1 MIFLKL
7 VLHVNHW
14 NWIVHACVWG
24 SYLIYLLLSAFIS
37 TIYLKAPFFS
47 AQYFILCTPA
57 ALPPSPLAS
66 SSTNLWLWWVQRTDQ
81 LLMLPTTYAWIALGI
96 VACLLPD
103 LLAVLYATRFFL
115 SVGGI
120 EHCGRNSSVVHAA
133 SSAHTSPKSG
143 RCCRKCTSA

>member
-57 ALPPSPLAS
+57 ALPPSPRHPRPTRGSGGSNAQISSSCCRRRTRGLPLASWLAYFPISWPSCTPLAS
-66 SSTNLWLWWVQRTDQ
+66 SCPL
-81 LLMLPTTYAWIALGI
+81 
-96 VACLLPD
+96 VA
-103 LLAVLYATRFFL
+103 
-115 SVGGI
+115 
-120 EHCGRNSSVVHAA
+120 
-133 SSAHTSPKSG
+133 
-143 RCCRKCTSA
+143 